1 MALGWTTKVS
11 WTGVLILAWSAKVRK
26 EEGVQLSDIFAT
38 AGLVVGV
45 GGIWIHEL
53 RATLVGAAMATV
65 AAPVAAVAV
74 STYAIGGVIAFAA
87 ADPEDEGFYGAEALK
102 EYYHD
107 PVGTLVDIGDEYI
120 VDPVADWTQEEIID
134 PIASWSLR
142 RVNELAQAKVQIES
156 TLDEYLFKNRWL
168 TGPVLPF

>member
-38 AGLVVGV
+38 AGMVVAV
-45 GGIWIHEL
+45 GGIWIPNL
-53 RATLVGAAMATV
+53 RATMVGAGMATV
-65 AAPVAAVAV
+65 AAPIAAVAV
-74 STYAIGGVIAFAA
+74 STYAIGGIIAFAA

-107 PVGTLVDIGDEYI
+107 PIGTLVDIGDEYI
-120 VDPVADWTQEEIID
+120 VEPVADWTQEQIID
-134 PIASWSLR
+134 PVASWTLR
-142 RVNELAQAKVQIES
+142 RVNELAQAKVQVES
-156 TLDEYLFKNRWL
+156 TLNEYLFENRWL
-168 TGPVLPF
+168 TGPVLPW